1 MRSCSLRVIPSEPCD
16 EGPRI
21 RNFLPPGHQDTIIQQ
36 QSLTS
41 GPNYSV
47 SAFVPWWQNDSR
59 IALHPAFALSPT
71 SMNPTVKIAR
81 VRKSSRPLPAYQSEH
96 AAGIDL
102 MADID
107 APLQMAPGE
116 RRAIPTGIA
125 VEIPVGYE
133 GQVRPRSGRAL
144 KEGLGLINS
153 PGTIDADYRGEI
165 KVLLVNLGQLAIRIL
180 PGDRIAQLV
189 ITPVVHADIVE
200 VDQLAPSTR
209 GPGGFGH
216 TGR

>member
-1 MRSCSLRVIPSEPCD
+1 
-16 EGPRI
+16 
-21 RNFLPPGHQDTIIQQ
+21 
-36 QSLTS
+36 
-41 GPNYSV
+41 
-47 SAFVPWWQNDSR
+47 
-59 IALHPAFALSPT
+59 
-71 SMNPTVKIAR
+71 MNPTVKIAR

-96 AAGIDL
+96 AAGVDL
-102 MADID
+102 IADID
-107 APLQMAPGE
+107 DALQMAPGE
-116 RRAIPTGIA
+116 RRAVPTGVA

-165 KVLLVNLGQLAIRIL
+165 KVLLVNLGQLAIRIQ

-200 VDQLAPSTR
+200 VDELAPSTR

>member
-1 MRSCSLRVIPSEPCD
+1 
-16 EGPRI
+16 
-21 RNFLPPGHQDTIIQQ
+21 
-36 QSLTS
+36 
-41 GPNYSV
+41 
-47 SAFVPWWQNDSR
+47 
-59 IALHPAFALSPT
+59 
-71 SMNPTVKIAR
+71 MNPVLKIAR

-102 MADID
+102 IADID
-107 APLQMAPGE
+107 DAWNMAPGE
-116 RRAIPTGIA
+116 RRAVPTGIA
-125 VEIPVGYE
+125 VEVPVGYE

-144 KEGLGLINS
+144 KDGLGVINS
-153 PGTIDADYRGEI
+153 PGTIDADYRGEV

-189 ITPVVHADIVE
+189 ITPVVRAEIVE
-200 VDQLAPSTR
+200 VEELAPTTR